1 VLDCR
6 GFYFEPNTSA
16 WRKRFIS
23 NSSHRLTWVLV
34 ASSLHLIST
43 GSRLGTCL
51 CRTISPA

>member
-1 VLDCR
+1 LDCR

-34 ASSLHLIST
+34 AVIAASYFYGLTPGHVFVQDDFA
-43 GSRLGTCL
+43 G
-51 CRTISPA
+51 